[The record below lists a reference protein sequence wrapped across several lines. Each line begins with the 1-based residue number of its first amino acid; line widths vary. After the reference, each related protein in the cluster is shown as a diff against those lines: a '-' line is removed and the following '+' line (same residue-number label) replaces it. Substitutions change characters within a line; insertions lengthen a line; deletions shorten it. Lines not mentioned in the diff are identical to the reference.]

1 MGGLGLGARAA
12 TAGRR
17 LRGRRGGSAAG
28 GGTWPR
34 GWLLKLVPFFLRTWT
49 LLRLSRG
56 NSDSLSAYLRPPH
69 PPPRPSSLPPTPRP
83 FQVWKH
89 LWTRRRALLPPT
101 WAESAALG
109 GSPAAGEG
117 TGAQRSKRELSSP
130 ACLVPCGPPAGWRA
144 QGAEDPERVRQRG
157 AAGGRPPS
165 APSSLPLTPAPL
177 FSNSGACVRPLFQK

>member
-1 MGGLGLGARAA
+1 MQRGE
-12 TAGRR
+12 GR
-17 LRGRRGGSAAG
+17 GHG
-28 GGTWPR
+28 

-69 PPPRPSSLPPTPRP
+69 PPLWPSSPQLPPPPRP

-89 LWTRRRALLPPT
+89 LWTRRRALLTPT
-101 WAESAALG
+101 WAEFAALG

-130 ACLVPCGPPAGWRA
+130 AYLVPCGPPAGWRA
-144 QGAEDPERVRQRG
+144 LGAEDPERVRQRG
-157 AAGGRPPS
+157 APGGRPPS
-165 APSSLPLTPAPL
+165 APSTLPLTPAPF